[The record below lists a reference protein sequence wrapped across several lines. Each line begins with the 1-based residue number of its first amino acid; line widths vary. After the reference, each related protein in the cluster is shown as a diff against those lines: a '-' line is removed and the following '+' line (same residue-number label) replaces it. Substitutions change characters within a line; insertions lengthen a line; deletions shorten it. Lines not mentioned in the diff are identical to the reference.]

1 MLVAFLWYLV
11 ETPMKIDDLGVTL
24 RRPPI
29 IPMARDSR
37 STNFRPGST
46 MSTQSPNFLGA
57 SWGKVRGQTESSVAS
72 LRRLIIEVWPRKGEG

>member
-1 MLVAFLWYLV
+1 MLPFLWYNRNSLL
-11 ETPMKIDDLGVTL
+11 KIEDLGVTL

-29 IPMARDSR
+29 VPMAKDSR